1 MLRRMWII
9 IQKEIVDNMRDRRSV
24 GNALFA
30 VLLNPLLYVVLFG
43 FLNRTFSEQ
52 AERALALP
60 VVGATN
66 APNLIQF
73 LDQNNID
80 IVDAPEDAEAA
91 VRRGDLDVVLVIPD
105 DFGEQFRDGRP
116 AQVQLLIDDSSQS
129 SSVPSSRVQSLIN
142 QYSSQIGNLRLLA
155 RGISPAISVAVPV
168 ERVNVA
174 ARETDS
180 GAGVVLNLLPVVM
193 MTAAFY
199 GGFYLAVDTTAGER
213 ERKSLEPLLLNPVP
227 RREFLI
233 GKFLAV
239 FAFTLM
245 ATFLATAFF
254 LVLLGVPQV
263 QAFTNIR
270 LSVGWDVILT
280 AVALVI
286 PVVFMAVAL
295 HMLVGSFAR
304 SVKEASTY
312 ASFIAIAGFMPSLFL
327 SVLPIRPQPW
337 MKLIPTVGQLYFIND
352 VARGLPLDWIQVLL
366 ASGITLGIGIV
377 ALAVAMRLY
386 DQERILLGDAGLVNK

>member
-1 MLRRMWII
+1 MLRRLWII
-9 IQKEIVDNMRDRRSV
+9 IRKEIIDNLRDRRSV

-30 VLLNPLLYVVLFG
+30 VLVNPLLYVALFG

-52 AERALALP
+52 AERPLALY
-60 VVGATN
+60 VAGAEH

-73 LDQNNID
+73 LDQNNVD
-80 IVDAPEDAEAA
+80 ILEAPDDAEAA
-91 VRRGDLDVVLVIPD
+91 VRRGDLDVVLIIPD
-105 DFGEQFRDGRP
+105 SFAEHFANGEP
-116 AQVQLLIDDSSQS
+116 AQVQLLVDESSQS
-129 SSVPSSRVQSLIN
+129 SNLPSGRARSLIG
-142 QYSSQIGNLRLLA
+142 QYSAQIGNLRLLA
-155 RGISPAISVAVPV
+155 RGISPAITAAVPV
-168 ERVNVA
+168 DTVNVA
-174 ARETDS
+174 PRETE
-180 GAGVVLNLLPVVM
+180 GAAGVVLNLLPVVM

-227 RREFLI
+227 RREFLL

-254 LVLLGVPQV
+254 LVLLGIPQV

-270 LSVGWDVILT
+270 VTLDWGVILT
-280 AVALVI
+280 AVALMI
-286 PVVFMAVAL
+286 PVAFMAVAL
-295 HMLVGSFAR
+295 EMLVGAYAR

-312 ASFIAIAGFMPSLFL
+312 AQLIAFAGFMPALFL

-337 MKLIPTVGQLYFIND
+337 MYYIPTVGQLYFIND
-352 VARGLPLDWIQVLL
+352 TARGLPLNVGQVLL
-366 ASGITLGIGIV
+366 CSAITLGIGAV
-377 ALAVAMRLY
+377 ALVAAMRFY
-386 DQERILLGDAGLVNK
+386 NQERILLGTATA

>member
-1 MLRRMWII
+1 MFRRIWVII
-9 IQKEIVDNMRDRRSV
+9 RKEIVDNLRDRRSV

-30 VLLNPLLYVVLFG
+30 VLVNPLLYIVLFG

-52 AERALALP
+52 VERPLELY
-60 VVGATN
+60 VSGAAN

-73 LDQNNID
+73 LDQNNVD
-80 IVDAPEDAEAA
+80 ILEAPNDAEAA
-91 VRRGDLDVVLVIPD
+91 VRRGDLSVVLVIPD
-105 DFGEQFRDGRP
+105 DFDEQFTEGEP
-116 AQVQLLIDDSSQS
+116 AQVQLFIDQSNQS
-129 SSVPSSRVQSLIN
+129 SSIPSSRAQSLIN
-142 QYSSQIGNLRLLA
+142 QYSAQIGNLRLLA
-155 RGISPAISVAVPV
+155 RGISPTLTAAVPV
-168 ERVNVA
+168 ETVNVA
-174 ARETDS
+174 PQQTDG
-180 GAGVVLNLLPVVM
+180 GAGVILNLLPVVM

-227 RREFLI
+227 RREFLL

-254 LVLLGVPQV
+254 LVLLGIPQV

-280 AVALVI
+280 AVALMI
-286 PVVFMAVAL
+286 PVAFLAVAL
-295 HMLVGSFAR
+295 EMLVGAYAR

-312 ASFIAIAGFMPSLFL
+312 AQLVAFAGFMPALFL

-337 MKLIPTVGQLYFIND
+337 MYYIPTVGQLYFIND
-352 VARGLPLDWIQVLL
+352 AARGLPLNWAQVLL
-366 ASGITLGIGIV
+366 CSAITLGIGV
-377 ALAVAMRLY
+377 AALVLAMRFY
-386 DQERILLGDAGLVNK
+386 NQERILLGGASS

>member
-1 MLRRMWII
+1 MLRRLWVI

-43 FLNRTFSEQ
+43 FLNRTFTEQ
-52 AERALALP
+52 AEQALSLP
-60 VVGATN
+60 VVGAAN

-80 IVDAPEDAEAA
+80 IMDAPADAEAA

-105 DFGEQFRDGRP
+105 DFGEHFRDGRP

-129 SSVPSSRVQSLIN
+129 GNVPFSRVQSLLN

-174 ARETDS
+174 ARETDG

-227 RREFLI
+227 RREFLA

-270 LSVGWDVILT
+270 LSLGWDVILT

-295 HMLVGSFAR
+295 HMLVGSYAR

-312 ASFIAIAGFMPSLFL
+312 ASLIAIAGFMPSLFL

-352 VARGLPLDWIQVLL
+352 VARGLPLDWVQVLL
-366 ASGITLGIGIV
+366 TSAVTLGIGLIALV
-377 ALAVAMRLY
+377 AAMRLY
-386 DQERILLGDAGLVNK
+386 DQERILLGATPA